1 MSRKTKK
8 TDLLGVVPIKMA
20 LLAMG
25 VPTMVGMLINA
36 LYNLADAYFV
46 GNLGTEQMGA
56 ISIAFPL
63 GQAIVGLGLLFG
75 SGAASYISRLLGNGE
90 REKAGRVASTALYG
104 SIFVGILVIASVLAF
119 LPSVLKCLGA
129 TETIL
134 PYAVDYSRI
143 YVAMSVFNVFNVMMN
158 SIVTSEGSAK
168 MTMFA
173 LLAGAVFNVVLDPI
187 FIYSFHLGVTGA
199 AVATGISQIFTSLIY
214 VNYILQKKSL
224 FTFSIKECDFSKKIA
239 AEIFKIG
246 VPTMV
251 FQLLTSLASVLINMQ
266 SREFGDSVIAG
277 MGAATRIISMGSL
290 MVFGFMK
297 GFQPIAGYSYGA
309 GDYDRLKEAIRT
321 SVIWSTAFCVIFG
334 LSAAVFSD
342 YFVSCFTSGDTQML
356 SIGVGSLRASG
367 LSFVLFGFYTVYSS
381 LYLALGKA
389 AKGFFLGACRQGIC
403 FVPII
408 LILPVCVGESG
419 IIYAQPIADILSA
432 FAAVYAAAEI
442 HKELNAAKRE

>member
-25 VPTMVGMLINA
+25 VPTMVGMLINV

-297 GFQPIAGYSYGA
+297 GFQPIAGYSYGQ
-309 GDYDRLKEAIRT
+309 ETI
-321 SVIWSTAFCVIFG
+321 
-334 LSAAVFSD
+334 
-342 YFVSCFTSGDTQML
+342 
-356 SIGVGSLRASG
+356 
-367 LSFVLFGFYTVYSS
+367 
-381 LYLALGKA
+381 LG
-389 AKGFFLGACRQGIC
+389 
-403 FVPII
+403 
-408 LILPVCVGESG
+408 
-419 IIYAQPIADILSA
+419 
-432 FAAVYAAAEI
+432 
-442 HKELNAAKRE
+442 

>member
-25 VPTMVGMLINA
+25 VPTMVGMLINV

-187 FIYSFHLGVTGA
+187 FYLFFSSGGNRSCRGHWDFTDFHFFDLCELYTPKEE
-199 AVATGISQIFTSLIY
+199 SLH
-214 VNYILQKKSL
+214 
-224 FTFSIKECDFSKKIA
+224 
-239 AEIFKIG
+239 
-246 VPTMV
+246 
-251 FQLLTSLASVLINMQ
+251 FQ
-266 SREFGDSVIAG
+266 
-277 MGAATRIISMGSL
+277 
-290 MVFGFMK
+290 
-297 GFQPIAGYSYGA
+297 
-309 GDYDRLKEAIRT
+309 
-321 SVIWSTAFCVIFG
+321 
-334 LSAAVFSD
+334 
-342 YFVSCFTSGDTQML
+342 
-356 SIGVGSLRASG
+356 
-367 LSFVLFGFYTVYSS
+367 
-381 LYLALGKA
+381 
-389 AKGFFLGACRQGIC
+389 
-403 FVPII
+403 
-408 LILPVCVGESG
+408 
-419 IIYAQPIADILSA
+419 
-432 FAAVYAAAEI
+432 
-442 HKELNAAKRE
+442 H